1 MIPETSTRI
10 ADACLLPWEEDSLG
24 GRRDDLAI
32 VTTRTVHAT
41 REAVW
46 MAWTNPILLAQWWG
60 PKGFRNTFYEFDL
73 QPGGVWRFIMHAP
86 NGAKFPNESV
96 FLEIA
101 QPERIVFQ
109 HRAPVH
115 AFLATAEFA
124 EHIFFAEQIS
134 AEHIHGTTIRF
145 TMLFPTADECE
156 RSKRYVVQGNEENF
170 DRLEALLAT
179 KV

>member
-1 MIPETSTRI
+1 MR
-10 ADACLLPWEEDSLG
+10 
-24 GRRDDLAI
+24 
-32 VTTRTVHAT
+32 
-41 REAVW
+41 
-46 MAWTNPILLAQWWG
+46 
-60 PKGFRNTFYEFDL
+60 
-73 QPGGVWRFIMHAP
+73 AP

-115 AFLATAEFA
+115 AFLATAE
-124 EHIFFAEQIS
+124 FAEQIS